1 MPMAAQPVLFV
12 ADANEKIPLSEDA
25 WLLRRFVETAA
36 LAKTIEEISARAAF
50 RHMRV
55 PRGGTMSVAITNCGA
70 VGWVSDT
77 RGYRYADADP
87 LTGLPWPPMPD
98 QFLSLAA
105 RAAAHAGFA
114 DFIPDACLINRYE
127 PGARMGLHQDVDE
140 SDFSQPIV
148 SVSIGAPALFMW
160 GGLKRDDVFQTVPLN
175 DGDVVVWG
183 GVSRKRFHG
192 VKPLKSADGKAA
204 LRYNLTLRRA
214 R

>member
-1 MPMAAQPVLFV
+1 MAAQPTLFI
-12 ADANEKIPLSEDA
+12 ADANEKILLSEDA
-25 WLLRRFVETAA
+25 WLLRSFVETAA
-36 LAKTIEEISARAAF
+36 LAKTIDEISARAVF

-105 RAAAHAGFA
+105 RAAAHVGFA
-114 DFIPDACLINRYE
+114 DFVPDACLINRYE
-127 PGARMGLHQDVDE
+127 SGARMGLHQDVDE
-140 SDFSQPIV
+140 RDFSQPIV
-148 SVSIGAPALFMW
+148 SVSIGASAVFMW
-160 GGLKRDDVFQTVPLN
+160 GGLKREEPFVNVPLH

-183 GVSRKRFHG
+183 GVARKFFHG
-192 VKPLKSADGKAA
+192 VKPLKPSEGA
-204 LRYNLTLRRA
+204 LAVRYNLTFRRA